1 MRPVPAH
8 RARPCPARWSCT
20 SSCALTR
27 WLTEEREMNPAP
39 RAMSR
44 MKRRT
49 ALATIAA
56 MTALV
61 VAAWVATPRAQT
73 ASERIGQ
80 VTFATSCGAAVQ
92 KPFERG
98 VALLHSFWY
107 IEAAKAFTAVTQ
119 ADPDCAI
126 AYWGLAMSQWTQIW
140 APPQPAALKRG
151 WDAVEKAKA
160 ASAKTPRERDFIAAA
175 EAFFK
180 DADKADHRTR
190 AQAYG
195 RAMEQMYARYSQ
207 DREVAI
213 FYALALQATAD
224 PHDKTYTNQRKSA
237 EIAEKVFAA
246 EPNHP
251 GAAHYII
258 HAYDYPMIAR
268 QGLPAASRYAQF
280 APSVPHA
287 LHMPSHIYVLLGMWP
302 ETVQSNIA
310 AAAAEKDRGNPDDR
324 MHALDYLVY
333 GYLQQAQ
340 DEEARRVVDE
350 ARAIMTDL
358 AARKYDSGRPTAH
371 FAMAAIEARWALERG
386 RWAEAAAIEPRPN
399 RFPHTEAMIY
409 FARAIGAARSGNA
422 ARARADVDRLSALKE
437 AMKDPY
443 WAEQIEIQ
451 RRAAAAWTARAEGK
465 ADEGF
470 TLMRS
475 AVELE
480 ASTEKHNITPGPI
493 VTARELYGDM
503 LMEGGQ
509 PGPAAQAY
517 EASLRVAPNRFKSLH
532 GAGRAFER
540 AGDRDRAKTYYA
552 KLLTTAASADTER
565 PELREAK
572 AVQ

>member
-1 MRPVPAH
+1 MKAS
-8 RARPCPARWSCT
+8 A
-20 SSCALTR
+20 
-27 WLTEEREMNPAP
+27 WLVAV
-39 RAMSR
+39 AIGGVV
-44 MKRRT
+44 T
-49 ALATIAA
+49 AG
-56 MTALV
+56 
-61 VAAWVATPRAQT
+61 VAADEA
-73 ASERIGQ
+73 EKIGQ
-80 VTFATSCGAAVQ
+80 VRFPISCSAAAQ

-107 IEAAKAFTAVTQ
+107 LESAKAFAAVAQ
-119 ADPDCAI
+119 ADPDCAM
-126 AYWGLAMSQWTQIW
+126 AYWGVAMSNWTQIW
-140 APPQPAALKRG
+140 SPPPPAALKRG

-160 ASAKTPRERDFIAAA
+160 ASAKTPRERDFVSAA
-175 EAFFK
+175 EVFFK
-180 DADKADHRTR
+180 DADKVDHRTR
-190 AQAYG
+190 VLAYG
-195 RAMEQMYARYSQ
+195 KVMEQMAQRYPD
-207 DREVAI
+207 DREVLA
-213 FYALALQATAD
+213 FYALSLQATAD
-224 PHDKTYTNQRKSA
+224 PHDKTYASQKRSA
-237 EIAEKVFAA
+237 EIAEKIFASQ
-246 EPNHP
+246 PDHP
-251 GAAHYII
+251 GAAHYMI
-258 HAYDYPMIAR
+258 HGYDYPPLAV
-268 QGLPAASRYAQF
+268 QGLPAARRYAQF

-302 ETVQSNIA
+302 ETVQGNIL

-333 GYLQQAQ
+333 AYLQQAQ
-340 DEEARRVVDE
+340 DVEARRVLDE
-350 ARAIMTDL
+350 ARGIMADL

-386 RWAEAAAIEPRPN
+386 KWTEAAAIEPRPN

-409 FARAIGAARSGNA
+409 FARAIGAARSGDA
-422 ARARADVDRLSALKE
+422 ARARADVDRLAALKE

-503 LMEGGQ
+503 LMEAGQ
-509 PGPAAQAY
+509 PAPAAQAY
-517 EASLRVAPNRFKSLH
+517 EASLRVAPNRFKSLY
-532 GAGRAFER
+532 GGGKAFER
-540 AGDRDRAKTYYA
+540 AGDRDKAKSYYA
-552 KLLTTAASADTER
+552 KLLATAASGDADR

-572 AVQ
+572 AFR

>member
-1 MRPVPAH
+1 
-8 RARPCPARWSCT
+8 
-20 SSCALTR
+20 
-27 WLTEEREMNPAP
+27 
-39 RAMSR
+39 

-49 ALATIAA
+49 ALATVAA
-56 MTALV
+56 M
-61 VAAWVATPRAQT
+61 AAFVIAVWVATPRAQT
-73 ASERIGQ
+73 AGERIGQ
-80 VTFATSCGAAVQ
+80 VIFATSCGAAVQ

-140 APPQPAALKRG
+140 APPPAAALKRG

-160 ASAKTPRERDFIAAA
+160 ANAKTPRERDFVAAA

-180 DADKADHRTR
+180 DAYKLDHRTR

-195 RAMEQMYARYSQ
+195 RAMEQMSVRYPQ

-224 PHDKTYTNQRKSA
+224 PHDKTYANQRKSA
-237 EIAEKVFAA
+237 EIAEKVLAA

-258 HAYDYPMIAR
+258 HAYDYPPIAR
-268 QGLPAASRYAQF
+268 QGLAAAGRYAEF

-302 ETVQSNIA
+302 ETIQSNVA

-340 DEEARRVVDE
+340 DGEAKTIVDQ
-350 ARAIMTDL
+350 ARGIMSEL
-358 AARKYDSGRPTAH
+358 GAKSYNSGRPTAH
-371 FAMAAIEARWALERG
+371 FAMAAIEARWTMERN
-386 RWAEAAAIEPRPN
+386 RWNEAAVIDPRPN

-409 FARAIGAARSGNA
+409 FAR
-422 ARARADVDRLSALKE
+422 
-437 AMKDPY
+437 
-443 WAEQIEIQ
+443 
-451 RRAAAAWTARAEGK
+451 
-465 ADEGF
+465 
-470 TLMRS
+470 
-475 AVELE
+475 
-480 ASTEKHNITPGPI
+480 
-493 VTARELYGDM
+493 
-503 LMEGGQ
+503 
-509 PGPAAQAY
+509 
-517 EASLRVAPNRFKSLH
+517 
-532 GAGRAFER
+532 
-540 AGDRDRAKTYYA
+540 
-552 KLLTTAASADTER
+552 
-565 PELREAK
+565 
-572 AVQ
+572 

>member
-1 MRPVPAH
+1 
-8 RARPCPARWSCT
+8 
-20 SSCALTR
+20 
-27 WLTEEREMNPAP
+27 
-39 RAMSR
+39 

-180 DADKADHRTR
+180 DADKVDHRTR

-195 RAMEQMYARYSQ
+195 RAMEQMYASYPQ

-224 PHDKTYTNQRKSA
+224 PHDKTYANQRKSA
-237 EIAEKVFAA
+237 EIAEKVLAA

-258 HAYDYPMIAR
+258 HAYDYPPVAR
-268 QGLPAASRYAQF
+268 QGLAAASRYAQF

-287 LHMPSHIYVLLGMWP
+287 LHMPSHTYVLLGMWT
-302 ETVQSNIA
+302 ETIQSNVA

-340 DEEARRVVDE
+340 DGEAKKIVDE
-350 ARAIMTDL
+350 ARGIMTDL
-358 AARKYDSGRPTAH
+358 AARNYNSGRATAV
-371 FAMAAIEARWALERG
+371 FAMAAIEARWTMERG
-386 RWAEAAAIEPRPN
+386 RWAEAAAIEPRPT
-399 RFPHTEAMIY
+399 RFPQTDAMIH
-409 FARAIGAARSGNA
+409 FAR
-422 ARARADVDRLSALKE
+422 
-437 AMKDPY
+437 
-443 WAEQIEIQ
+443 
-451 RRAAAAWTARAEGK
+451 
-465 ADEGF
+465 
-470 TLMRS
+470 
-475 AVELE
+475 
-480 ASTEKHNITPGPI
+480 
-493 VTARELYGDM
+493 
-503 LMEGGQ
+503 
-509 PGPAAQAY
+509 
-517 EASLRVAPNRFKSLH
+517 
-532 GAGRAFER
+532 
-540 AGDRDRAKTYYA
+540 
-552 KLLTTAASADTER
+552 
-565 PELREAK
+565 
-572 AVQ
+572 